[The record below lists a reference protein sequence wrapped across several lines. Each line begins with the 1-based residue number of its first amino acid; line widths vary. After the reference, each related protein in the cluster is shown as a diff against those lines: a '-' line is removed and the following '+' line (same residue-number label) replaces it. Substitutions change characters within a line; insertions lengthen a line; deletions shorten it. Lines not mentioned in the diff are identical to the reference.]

1 MGDLQVMSASMDS
14 DPDIALFREDLVTL
28 KRDVASLIEHIKG
41 GATNNV
47 QNATN
52 QIERHVR
59 SLRQEAGA
67 QGERSAQAVRVF
79 TEKQPLVA
87 LMHRCRDWLC
97 GRSRASAVS
106 QLNDRPSRL
115 FLSGPAPRV
124 ASRHRLDISRVSR
137 SSHVRSSVRGNCAQ
151 KRFSES
157 RRRKV
162 WVDVVRQRRRSV
174 NECGAGGEV
183 IR

>member
-14 DPDIALFREDLVTL
+14 DPDIALFREDLARL

-52 QIERHVR
+52 QVERHVR

-79 TEKQPLVA
+79 TEKQPLAA
-87 LMHRCRDWLC
+87 LII
-97 GRSRASAVS
+97 AVGIGYVGARVLRRES
-106 QLNDRPSRL
+106 TQRPTVKIVLVS
-115 FLSGPAPRV
+115 PAPRV

-137 SSHVRSSVRGNCAQ
+137 SSHCSLFCA
-151 KRFSES
+151 R
-157 RRRKV
+157 
-162 WVDVVRQRRRSV
+162 
-174 NECGAGGEV
+174 
-183 IR
+183 

>member
-14 DPDIALFREDLVTL
+14 DPDIALFREDLVIL

-67 QGERSAQAVRVF
+67 QGERSAQAARVF
-79 TEKQPLVA
+79 TEKQPFIA
-87 LMHRCRDWLC
+87 LIIAAGIGYVGARVHRR
-97 GRSRASAVS
+97 
-106 QLNDRPSRL
+106 
-115 FLSGPAPRV
+115 
-124 ASRHRLDISRVSR
+124 
-137 SSHVRSSVRGNCAQ
+137 
-151 KRFSES
+151 
-157 RRRKV
+157 
-162 WVDVVRQRRRSV
+162 
-174 NECGAGGEV
+174 
-183 IR
+183 

>member
-14 DPDIALFREDLVTL
+14 DPDIALVREDLVTL

-41 GATNNV
+41 CATNNV

-67 QGERSAQAVRVF
+67 QGEPSAQAIRAF

-87 LMHRCRDWLC
+87 LMI
-97 GRSRASAVS
+97 AVGIGYVGARVLRRVDS
-106 QLNDRPSRL
+106 TTDRQDCS
-115 FLSGPAPRV
+115 
-124 ASRHRLDISRVSR
+124 
-137 SSHVRSSVRGNCAQ
+137 C
-151 KRFSES
+151 
-157 RRRKV
+157 
-162 WVDVVRQRRRSV
+162 
-174 NECGAGGEV
+174 
-183 IR
+183 